1 MLKWAMAGLLI
12 LASIVG
18 IIYTI
23 ESIVVAERE
32 RADLIVEDDEI
43 RFLAS
48 DFEFDQEVYRVTLGD
63 TKKLSMRNVQGRH
76 GIAIVGLDI
85 TLVQGDIVEYTFDK
99 AGEYDVICNIACG
112 IGHAE
117 MVSKLIVE
125 EAS

>member
-12 LASIVG
+12 VASIMG

-32 RADLIVEDDEI
+32 RVDLIVEDNEI

-48 DFEFDQEVYRVTLGD
+48 DFKFDQDVYRVSLGE

-76 GIAIVGLDI
+76 GIEIVGLDI
-85 TLVQGDIVEYTFDK
+85 TLVQGDTVEYTFDTP
-99 AGEYDVICNIACG
+99 GEYDVICNIACG